1 MRSLRI
7 LSTPTAQRSSAP
19 FIAHCLPLPY
29 LCSVQVVPGIPVS
42 HPPPPSHRR
51 STLSPISMGSLDLG
65 AAQEDRRHSRRR
77 TRSSSGFLLLPC
89 RMGLL
94 AGDIL
99 PSHPQIDLFGSLKL
113 GLVLWIFATPVD
125 SARYGS
131 TAGHAGD
138 EVVPLPHR
146 PQLELMSSPS
156 AAADGAEVIPSCC
169 RRRQTPPLPQWWQ
182 LDGSQEKQGKR
193 KGAKRQGK
201 WTVATDR
208 CPLAYCSG

>member
-1 MRSLRI
+1 MVHPKITPPLPFSLLHSPKNPHPHANHPRRCQRAAPPSPRHPSDSTSTVPSAAPAMRSLRI

-51 STLSPISMGSLDLG
+51 SRLSSTSMGSLDLG

-99 PSHPQIDLFGSLKL
+99 PSHPQCKIWFHRWPRWRRGRSSSS
-113 GLVLWIFATPVD
+113 
-125 SARYGS
+125 SA
-131 TAGHAGD
+131 TAGAD
-138 EVVPLPHR
+138 VLP
-146 PQLELMSSPS
+146 
-156 AAADGAEVIPSCC
+156 IC
-169 RRRQTPPLPQWWQ
+169 RRRR
-182 LDGSQEKQGKR
+182 S
-193 KGAKRQGK
+193 
-201 WTVATDR
+201 
-208 CPLAYCSG
+208 

>member
-51 STLSPISMGSLDLG
+51 SRLSPTSMGSLDLG

-99 PSHPQIDLFGSLKL
+99 PSHPQMEFASSTLHVIGVQDMVPPLATLETRSFLFP
-113 GLVLWIFATPVD
+113 I
-125 SARYGS
+125 
-131 TAGHAGD
+131 GHSWSRC
-138 EVVPLPHR
+138 PPHLP
-146 PQLELMSSPS
+146 PPTELRSSP
-156 AAADGAEVIPSCC
+156 AAAATAKLHRCHRWPLIGAPWPIAVDNVVGSS
-169 RRRQTPPLPQWWQ
+169 TPNPF
-182 LDGSQEKQGKR
+182 
-193 KGAKRQGK
+193 A
-201 WTVATDR
+201 
-208 CPLAYCSG
+208 

>member
-7 LSTPTAQRSSAP
+7 LSTPMAQRSSAP

-51 STLSPISMGSLDLG
+51 SRLSSTSMGSLDLG
-65 AAQEDRRHSRRR
+65 AAQEDRRHSRRH

-94 AGDIL
+94 AGDLL
-99 PSHPQIDLFGSLKL
+99 PSH
-113 GLVLWIFATPVD
+113 
-125 SARYGS
+125 
-131 TAGHAGD
+131 
-138 EVVPLPHR
+138 
-146 PQLELMSSPS
+146 
-156 AAADGAEVIPSCC
+156 
-169 RRRQTPPLPQWWQ
+169 PQWWQ

-208 CPLAYCSG
+208 CPLAYCNG

>member
-51 STLSPISMGSLDLG
+51 SRLSSTSMGSLDLG
-65 AAQEDRRHSRRR
+65 AAQEDRRHSRRH

-94 AGDIL
+94 AGDLL
-99 PSHPQIDLFGSLKL
+99 PSHPQFVHKLAGIDFSFPARRRKSNRSFCLPLWIDVVCTLYDLWNGSL
-113 GLVLWIFATPVD
+113 LWRP
-125 SARYGS
+125 GNG
-131 TAGHAGD
+131 GH
-138 EVVPLPHR
+138 
-146 PQLELMSSPS
+146 
-156 AAADGAEVIPSCC
+156 
-169 RRRQTPPLPQWWQ
+169 
-182 LDGSQEKQGKR
+182 
-193 KGAKRQGK
+193 
-201 WTVATDR
+201 
-208 CPLAYCSG
+208 

>member
-99 PSHPQIDLFGSLKL
+99 PSHPQ
-113 GLVLWIFATPVD
+113 VTP
-125 SARYGS
+125 SIPRCCHTLS
-131 TAGHAGD
+131 HSSPC
-138 EVVPLPHR
+138 PLPDR
-146 PQLELMSSPS
+146 LVWIPEVGMEFASSTLH
-156 AAADGAEVIPSCC
+156 VIGG
-169 RRRQTPPLPQWWQ
+169 LPTAS
-182 LDGSQEKQGKR
+182 DN
-193 KGAKRQGK
+193 
-201 WTVATDR
+201 
-208 CPLAYCSG
+208 

>member
-51 STLSPISMGSLDLG
+51 SRLSPTSMGSLDLG

-99 PSHPQIDLFGSLKL
+99 PSHPQVMYRVGIYYTFFILFIYVLCLCISQRGLIFLSLQEEERVIVVAARWLTGKAGEEEGRKETGKVDLEYGNKIHFKL
-113 GLVLWIFATPVD
+113 FNNLVHFP
-125 SARYGS
+125 
-131 TAGHAGD
+131 AGGH
-138 EVVPLPHR
+138 
-146 PQLELMSSPS
+146 
-156 AAADGAEVIPSCC
+156 
-169 RRRQTPPLPQWWQ
+169 
-182 LDGSQEKQGKR
+182 
-193 KGAKRQGK
+193 
-201 WTVATDR
+201 
-208 CPLAYCSG
+208 

>member
-99 PSHPQIDLFGSLKL
+99 PSHPQ
-113 GLVLWIFATPVD
+113 VTP
-125 SARYGS
+125 SIPRCCHTLS
-131 TAGHAGD
+131 HSSPC
-138 EVVPLPHR
+138 PLPDR
-146 PQLELMSSPS
+146 LVWIPEVGMEFASSTLH
-156 AAADGAEVIPSCC
+156 VIGV
-169 RRRQTPPLPQWWQ
+169 QDMVPPLAMLETRSFLFPIGHSW
-182 LDGSQEKQGKR
+182 S
-193 KGAKRQGK
+193 
-201 WTVATDR
+201 
-208 CPLAYCSG
+208 